1 MFRDFTHSGTN
12 DLAQTLNN
20 RDFFINMK
28 EMQRAVYTEC
38 RGYRD
43 KRLNIPNR
51 ISKELAAEID
61 EFKVAKLLKREIE
74 IVIAK
79 V

>member
-1 MFRDFTHSGTN
+1 
-12 DLAQTLNN
+12 
-20 RDFFINMK
+20 MK
-28 EMQRAVYTEC
+28 EMQRTVYTEY

-61 EFKVAKLLKREIE
+61 ELKVVKLLKREIE
-74 IVIAK
+74 IAIAK
-79 V
+79 A

>member
-1 MFRDFTHSGTN
+1 VFRDFTHSGTN

-28 EMQRAVYTEC
+28 EMQRAEY

-74 IVIAK
+74 IAIAK